1 MEVPRLVKYS
11 VKDQNVEASVKQSM
25 TETYIPRMLKAG
37 GKLMPNTRVRRLAR
51 VNGKWRI
58 LVERDGSQ
66 ARQTQGI
73 YARTVFVACGAVQT
87 PALLRRSGFK
97 KCVGQS
103 LAFHPMIK
111 VIAQFPDEMNPPGAL
126 DPIHQVKEFDPR
138 FSMGCSVSSRPLL
151 ALTMMDHPTH
161 LASVQHYY
169 KHMGLYYTQ
178 TAGGYGSVHV
188 LPGYRDPLVRVTITK
203 QESQTLAE
211 ALRRLCEC
219 LFAGGADV
227 LYPGI
232 AGFPALHGEE
242 DLRQLPVQLPK
253 HCANLST
260 LHLFSSCPMG
270 QDRQRCVTD
279 SWGRVYDADD
289 LYISDS
295 SILCGP
301 TIVNPQGTVMAVA
314 RRNVMEFLQ
323 RSAS

>member
-1 MEVPRLVKYS
+1 M
-11 VKDQNVEASVKQSM
+11 
-25 TETYIPRMLKAG
+25 
-37 GKLMPNTRVRRLAR
+37 R
-51 VNGKWRI
+51 VNGQWRI
-58 LVERDGSQ
+58 LVERYDPQVCRSLD
-66 ARQTQGI
+66 I
-73 YARTVFVACGAVQT
+73 YAKTVFVSCGAVQT

-97 KCVGQS
+97 GCVGQS

-111 VIAQFPDEMNPPGAL
+111 VIAQFPDEMNPPGML
-126 DPIHQVKEFDPR
+126 DPVHQVKEFDPR

-151 ALTMMDHPTH
+151 ALTMMDHPKD
-161 LASVQHYY
+161 LANVQHDH

-178 TAGGYGSVHV
+178 TSGGYGSVHV
-188 LPGYRDPLVRVTITK
+188 LPGYRDPLVRVTITQ

-219 LFAGGADV
+219 LFAAGAV
-227 LYPGI
+227 ALYPGI
-232 AGFPALHGEE
+232 SGFPVLHGNE
-242 DLRQLPVQLPK
+242 DLSQLPARLPK

-260 LHLFSSCPMG
+260 LHLFSSCRMG

-279 SWGRVYDADD
+279 SFGQVYNTED

-301 TIVNPQGTVMAVA
+301 TIINPQGTVMAVA
-314 RRNVMEFLQ
+314 HRNVMEYLQ